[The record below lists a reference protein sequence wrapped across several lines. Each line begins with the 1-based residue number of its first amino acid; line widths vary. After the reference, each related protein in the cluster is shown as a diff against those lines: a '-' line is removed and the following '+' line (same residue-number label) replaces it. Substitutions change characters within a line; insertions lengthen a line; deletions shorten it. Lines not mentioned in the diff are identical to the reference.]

1 MIKKKMHNEQS
12 FAILM
17 TMIAP
22 VVFNSFILKIF
33 ILFFIQFNQFCIINI
48 IHFIERYIYIYI
60 FCFIISYQL
69 KQLVQSILFREFF
82 LENYITLYDIQNI

>member
-48 IHFIERYIYIYI
+48 IHFIERYIYIYLL
-60 FCFIISYQL
+60 FYNFISVKTISTIN
-69 KQLVQSILFREFF
+69 SF
-82 LENYITLYDIQNI
+82 